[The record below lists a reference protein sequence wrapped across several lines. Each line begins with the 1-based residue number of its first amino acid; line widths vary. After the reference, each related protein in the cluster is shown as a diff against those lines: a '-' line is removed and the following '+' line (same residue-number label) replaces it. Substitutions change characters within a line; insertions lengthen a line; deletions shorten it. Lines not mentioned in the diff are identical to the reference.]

1 MKRRIFVCVSDKD
14 AATELQ
20 TMVDDACSLLTEY
33 NSRLSAELEERK
45 QVARLLRDFI
55 LAQKD
60 ELQQAQEK
68 LDVSE
73 MFLVIQFLRTRSCLK
88 AQTRHFLAIM
98 ASS

>member
-1 MKRRIFVCVSDKD
+1 MCVLDKD

-73 MFLVIQFLRTRSCLK
+73 MF
-88 AQTRHFLAIM
+88 
-98 ASS
+98 